1 MQLNILAME
10 DRVRPLQLAIG
21 WRLLLIQNAIRSV
34 VFACGP
40 SFSTVYKL

>member
-21 WRLLLIQNAIRSV
+21 WCLLSIQNVRSV